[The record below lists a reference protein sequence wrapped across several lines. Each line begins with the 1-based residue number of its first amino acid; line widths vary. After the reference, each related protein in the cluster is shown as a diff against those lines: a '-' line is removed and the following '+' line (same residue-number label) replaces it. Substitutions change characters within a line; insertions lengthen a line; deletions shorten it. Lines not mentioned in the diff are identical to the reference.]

1 MADAD
6 RGVPAVIMLDKI
18 TEEIAHFIGVF
29 HVSVEDARYRESYQE
44 FTLNPVQT
52 EPDVHPVVD
61 STFAAPF
68 ELLDYEP
75 GIDYRS
81 PGHDPWHV
89 RPWTPMFQGL
99 PRLHGADDLHVGRD
113 HHWSQHWSYHAA
125 SKTLKFDAP
134 EMQPPGSVANY
145 LNQAIV
151 LSDDDYFSV
160 GGHNLEFSPDR
171 IDNSALFSGA
181 EYAASLSPLGDLERP
196 GSSAETIEVIKTA
209 ITQLDAASGPGV
221 AQIFLHGT
229 EAIDGTYVNGELV
242 AEAPLLED
250 HYTFDDKSDDSEP
263 DPQSN
268 TFISEDGSV
277 TIKVSVELQ
286 AGGDTLVNDA
296 VMKNFW
302 SGGAVTAVLGD
313 HIELNAIIQINAIWD
328 TDAITSAVNHWT
340 TGDANELYN
349 IATFERLDNS
359 GASGGEPSHSS
370 DYPAYW
376 SITEIKGDLMIVN
389 WLEQLVFMSDN
400 DVGVLSSSGVTTS
413 IVSGDNLG
421 MNHASVVELGFG
433 YDLIIIGGSVY
444 DANIIQQMNVLF
456 DNDVVGAVSGFQTT
470 GAGAISSSGNLL
482 WNQAHIYNIGGAD
495 RFDSLPQDYLDAA
508 TGLAGGGK
516 IIPGG
521 VLSDH
526 AFAGLD
532 GLRVLYIS
540 GDLIN
545 LQYIKQTN
553 ILGDSDQIA
562 LAMDAVSPH
571 PGAEWSISTGSNALL
586 NNAVIVDLDSF
597 GKTYVGGEQ
606 YSQETLFQA
615 ELISH
620 QPDFGASN
628 PDALVNEAIL
638 FLDDSMLAPDATQA
652 GANIPADYDAHPDDG
667 LNTMLGH

>member
-1 MADAD
+1 MT
-6 RGVPAVIMLDKI
+6 MMDKI

-29 HVSVEDARYRESYQE
+29 HVSVEDARYREAYQE
-44 FTLNPVQT
+44 FTLNPVQS
-52 EPDVHPVVD
+52 EPDVHPVIVSD
-61 STFAAPF
+61 FAAPF

-89 RPWTPMFQGL
+89 RPWPPMFHGL
-99 PRLHGADDLHVGRD
+99 PHPHGADDLHVGRE
-113 HHWSQHWSYHAA
+113 HHWPHHWSYHTAH
-125 SKTLKFDAP
+125 STMKFTPP
-134 EMQPPGSVANY
+134 EMEPPGSVANY

-151 LSDDDYFSV
+151 LSDADYFSV
-160 GGHNLEFSPDR
+160 GGHGLEFSPDR

-181 EYAASLSPLGDLERP
+181 ESAASLSPIGDLDMP
-196 GSSAETIEVIKTA
+196 GSSMETIEVIQTA
-209 ITQLDAASGPGV
+209 IAQLDAAASAPGQA

-229 EAIDGTYVNGELV
+229 EAIEGIYVNGELV
-242 AEAPLLED
+242 DEAPVLED
-250 HYTFDDKSDDSEP
+250 HYTFDEKANDSEV

-268 TFISEDGSV
+268 TFTREDGSV
-277 TIKVSVELQ
+277 AIKVSVELQ

-296 VMKNFW
+296 VLKNFW
-302 SGGAVTAVLGD
+302 SGGAVTAVVGD
-313 HIELNAIIQINAIWD
+313 HIELNAIVQINAIWD
-328 TDAITSAVNHWT
+328 ADAITSAVNHWT
-340 TGDANELYN
+340 TGEANELFN

-359 GASGGEPSHSS
+359 GPSGGDPFHSS

-421 MNHASVVELGFG
+421 VNHVSVVELGFA

-456 DNDVVGAVSGFQTT
+456 DNDLVGAVSGFQTT
-470 GAGAISSSGNLL
+470 GVGGVSSSANLL
-482 WNQAHIYNIGGAD
+482 WNQAHIYNIGGSD
-495 RFDSLPQDYLDAA
+495 RFDSLPQDYLDTANA
-508 TGLAGGGK
+508 LAGGGK
-516 IIPGG
+516 DIPGG

-562 LAMDAVSPH
+562 LAMNAVSPH
-571 PGAEWSISTGSNALL
+571 PDAEWSISTGSNALL
-586 NNAVIVDLDSF
+586 NNAAIVDLDSF

-606 YSQETLFQA
+606 YSQETLYQA

-620 QPDFGASN
+620 QPDFGGAN

-638 FLDDSMLAPDATQA
+638 FLDDSMLAPSDATQT
-652 GANIPADYDAHPDDG
+652 GTSSPADYDAHPDDG
-667 LNTMLGH
+667 VNTMLGH